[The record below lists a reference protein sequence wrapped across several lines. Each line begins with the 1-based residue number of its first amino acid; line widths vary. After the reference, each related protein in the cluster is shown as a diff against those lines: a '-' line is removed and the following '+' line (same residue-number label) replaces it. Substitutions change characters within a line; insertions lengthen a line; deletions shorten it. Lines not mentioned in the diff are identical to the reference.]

1 MAASTTLSNH
11 MPGLGLRYGH
21 GVGRDRIS
29 TGYSGYHPNG
39 GRPPDAPRLAM
50 WSPPPRHVAIWVFN
64 DPQRCR
70 GHSWCSISGGSRS
83 HGVLS
88 SKKPSYPVF
97 FSYEA
102 FSRSYNRGPGFES
115 PKSIRN
121 DESEGSGG
129 QNFPLRD
136 LPLALRACARAH
148 LRWWHHECRPL
159 PTGASEP
166 TESGVLQ
173 VHREG
178 ARRRLL
184 PREQEGR

>member
-1 MAASTTLSNH
+1 MAASTTRCNR
-11 MPGLGLRYGH
+11 MPGLRLRYGR
-21 GVGRDRIS
+21 GVGRGRIS

-50 WSPPPRHVAIWVFN
+50 WSPPPRHVAIWVSN

-97 FSYEA
+97 FLTRGLLTTEVLGSNLQ
-102 FSRSYNRGPGFES
+102 NRLGMTS
-115 PKSIRN
+115 
-121 DESEGSGG
+121 
-129 QNFPLRD
+129 
-136 LPLALRACARAH
+136 LRAQEAKIFRCATSLWRCAPALARTYGGGTTSAGRCRRARAD
-148 LRWWHHECRPL
+148 RVR
-159 PTGASEP
+159 
-166 TESGVLQ
+166 LQ

>member
-11 MPGLGLRYGH
+11 MPGLRLRYGH

-50 WSPPPRHVAIWVFN
+50 WSPPPRHVAIWVSN

-70 GHSWCSISGGSRS
+70 GHNWCSISGGSRS

-97 FSYEA
+97 LN
-102 FSRSYNRGPGFES
+102 RTPSYNRGPGFES
-115 PKSIRN
+115 PKSIRMT
-121 DESEGSGG
+121 S
-129 QNFPLRD
+129 
-136 LPLALRACARAH
+136 LRAQEAKIFRCATSLWRCAPALARTYGGGTTSAGRCRRARAD
-148 LRWWHHECRPL
+148 RVRCAPSS
-159 PTGASEP
+159 P
-166 TESGVLQ
+166 
-173 VHREG
+173 
-178 ARRRLL
+178 RRRS
-184 PREQEGR
+184 PAAAPA

>member
-1 MAASTTLSNH
+1 MAASTTHSNH
-11 MPGLGLRYGH
+11 MPGLRLRYGR
-21 GVGRDRIS
+21 GVGRGRIS
-29 TGYSGYHPNG
+29 TGYSGYHPTG

-50 WSPPPRHVAIWVFN
+50 WSPPPRHVAIWVSN

-136 LPLALRACARAH
+136 LPLTLRALTVVAPRVPAAAASMALD
-148 LRWWHHECRPL
+148 LR
-159 PTGASEP
+159 G
-166 TESGVLQ
+166 

-178 ARRRLL
+178 ARRRRRL
-184 PREQEGR
+184 PFCAPEGWIGR

>member
-1 MAASTTLSNH
+1 MQGAQLVLNQRRLSLTRGVVLEKVLD
-11 MPGLGLRYGH
+11 PG
-21 GVGRDRIS
+21 
-29 TGYSGYHPNG
+29 
-39 GRPPDAPRLAM
+39 
-50 WSPPPRHVAIWVFN
+50 
-64 DPQRCR
+64 
-70 GHSWCSISGGSRS
+70 
-83 HGVLS
+83 
-88 SKKPSYPVF
+88 F
-97 FSYEA
+97 FSIVG
-102 FSRSYNRGPGFES
+102 RSYNRGPGFES

-184 PREQEGR
+184 PHEQEGR

>member
-1 MAASTTLSNH
+1 MAANTTLSNH
-11 MPGLGLRYGH
+11 MPGLRLRYGH

-50 WSPPPRHVAIWVFN
+50 WSPPPRHVAIWVSN

-70 GHSWCSISGGSRS
+70 GHNWCSISGGSRS

-88 SKKPSYPVF
+88 SKQSPRTRF
-97 FSYEA
+97 FLN
-102 FSRSYNRGPGFES
+102 RTPSYNRGPGFES

-159 PTGASEP
+159 PTGASRQSP
-166 TESGVLQ
+166 VCSKFTAKALAGGCSRVS
-173 VHREG
+173 
-178 ARRRLL
+178 RRV
-184 PREQEGR
+184 GR